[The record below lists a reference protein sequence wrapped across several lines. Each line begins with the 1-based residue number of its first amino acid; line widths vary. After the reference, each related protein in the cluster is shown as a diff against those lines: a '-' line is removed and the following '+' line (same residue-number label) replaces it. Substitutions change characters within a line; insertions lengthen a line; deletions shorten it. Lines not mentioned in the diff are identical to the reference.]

1 MIQKTETLRTRIQLK
16 RLRVFWMGGVDE
28 NGRAIGEENEGIEQE
43 KKAEMIEE
51 ECPFDRKNKQEQEE
65 KGMQE

>member
-1 MIQKTETLRTRIQLK
+1 MIQKTQTLRTPIQLK

-43 KKAEMIEE
+43 KKAEMI
-51 ECPFDRKNKQEQEE
+51 
-65 KGMQE
+65 